1 MGDLYAHRS
10 SHRSCASELRSQ
22 KPHRTLQ
29 RVPSPPTRPRQE
41 IWNHHKSAKP
51 FLAMPTATEELIDF
65 RQYLD
70 FNSSNRA
77 QCPVCLTDGKK
88 NRNISISPEGKIKCH
103 RDCSFPDIL
112 NALGIDTKAPANQ
125 APAAKR
131 IAPTKAIVPDKKP
144 VYKSQQEIEANHQTL
159 LTQSKIAKEWL
170 AKRGIDEQAIAR
182 YKLGIAKY
190 SFKGKTYPC
199 ITIPYNRK
207 GGWQNKYFPAPWIPK
222 AERLDGEGEETRAM
236 QDTGSKA
243 DWYFTLK
250 NAAPELW
257 IVEGEWDAMVLAQTF
272 IDNNITNIDICT
284 GTGGCGTIPLDL
296 SPLQPYQHIYIW
308 YDIDY
313 INSKGKR
320 PGPDGSAKLAA
331 KIGDR
336 AISCT
341 VPHPE
346 NHKDGWDVSDAL
358 LNGFTI
364 DDFEKVKYRE
374 YTEEEKIAIA
384 ILKKLPVS
392 LAHEFETFVTVGR
405 TLKTISEHL
414 FEAWY
419 DWGWRNFSRYISD
432 KADLQ
437 LMWEEF
443 GYFGNLHSL
452 ESMAT
457 SDHFVTPAT
466 NKTKVK
472 KLLEKMFGDRLRL
485 NNMTHYVERDGEAI
499 KPDYLYLDLMDYGI
513 ETSKDFC
520 LDNFFKLADKNQ
532 YDPLTDYLEG
542 CYAKYGDSTLHL
554 LDTPSK
560 NYLKTTDDIY
570 DVYLRK
576 TLIAAAA
583 RALSAGCKV
592 DTVFV
597 LYGAEGLQKTTF
609 FEILAG
615 QWFEGGLGGNVG
627 DTNEMMKMAASWIC
641 EWGEIE
647 RIFGQKDTSTIKAF
661 LTRRE
666 DVFRRPWGRT
676 MEKTPRRSIIVASTN
691 RDDFLSD
698 PTGNRR
704 YWVVKCEH
712 EIDTEK
718 LKEDRDKIWAAA
730 VAMFKRGQ
738 QWWLTKTEEASRS
751 DKNKDF
757 TSEEIWFEKI
767 QYYVN
772 SAIEG
777 KVTTSEVLENALKVE
792 TAHQDRSG
800 QIRVSKVLGELGW
813 IKKKSNGVIYWKK
826 PASPEIANEVSLVS
840 LVSLPPSQQ
849 ELEDRDTLSFSSKEI
864 ESIPINTGTLDANN
878 SRDTLSGILAKN
890 KVSLTETQSSNGFQE
905 ARDTRDTKSGLPS
918 EDLRVGDRV
927 IIKAGGLAGKSGIVE
942 QLVFESFHGSR
953 IPNAVVNIDGR
964 ISTVPVVHLE
974 VTA

>member
-1 MGDLYAHRS
+1 M
-10 SHRSCASELRSQ
+10 
-22 KPHRTLQ
+22 K
-29 RVPSPPTRPRQE
+29 
-41 IWNHHKSAKP
+41 
-51 FLAMPTATEELIDF
+51 
-65 RQYLD
+65 
-70 FNSSNRA
+70 
-77 QCPVCLTDGKK
+77 
-88 NRNISISPEGKIKCH
+88 H

-112 NALGIDTKAPANQ
+112 NALGIDTKQPQSQ
-125 APAAKR
+125 APLAKR
-131 IAPTKAIVPDKKP
+131 ITNTTNKIKPESTPKFHLERVVDYNHHTLTTK
-144 VYKSQQEIEANHQTL
+144 ST
-159 LTQSKIAKEWL
+159 IAKEWL
-170 AKRGIDEQAIAR
+170 AKRGINEEMIAR
-182 YKLGIAKY
+182 YRLGIIKKD
-190 SFKGKTYPC
+190 FKGETYPC

-207 GGWQNKYFPAPWIPK
+207 GGWQNKYFPAPWLPK
-222 AERLDGEGEETRAM
+222 DERLDGEGEETRAI
-236 QDTGSKA
+236 QDFGSKA

-250 NAAPELW
+250 ADKSSELW
-257 IVEGEWDAMVLAQTF
+257 IVEGEWDAMVLAQAF
-272 IDNNITNIDICT
+272 IDNNINNIDICT
-284 GTGGCGTIPLDL
+284 GTGGCGTIPHDL
-296 SPLQPYQHIYIW
+296 SPLQPYQQIYIW

-313 INSKGKR
+313 VNSKGKR

-341 VPHPE
+341 VPHPDG
-346 NHKDGWDVSDAL
+346 HKDGWDVSAAL

-364 DDFEKVKYRE
+364 ADFEKVKHRE
-374 YTEEEKIAIA
+374 FTEEEKQAIA
-384 ILKKLPVS
+384 ILTKLPVS

-414 FEAWY
+414 FDAWY
-419 DWGWRNFSRYISD
+419 DWAWRNFSRYISNKSD
-432 KADLQ
+432 VH
-437 LMWEEF
+437 LMWQEF
-443 GYFGNLHSL
+443 GYFGNLTSL
-452 ESMAT
+452 QGMAN
-457 SDHFVTPAT
+457 SEHFVSPAT
-466 NKTKVK
+466 NKTRVK

-730 VAMFKRGQ
+730 VAMFKRGEK
-738 QWWLTKTEEASRS
+738 WWLTKAEEALRT

-792 TAHQDRSG
+792 TAHQDRGG
-800 QIRVSKVLGELGW
+800 QMRVSKVLGELGW
-813 IKKKSNGVIYWKK
+813 RKKKSHGVIYWIK
-826 PASPEIANEVSLVS
+826 PESPEITNEVSPVS
-840 LVSLPPSQQ
+840 PVSPSLSQQ
-849 ELEDRDTLSFSSKEI
+849 GIEAGDTLFFSIEKIEGIPQNTGIPNCNDSGDTFRGIPANFKVSPA
-864 ESIPINTGTLDANN
+864 ESIT
-878 SRDTLSGILAKN
+878 
-890 KVSLTETQSSNGFQE
+890 SNGFQ
-905 ARDTRDTKSGLPS
+905 ASGDTGDTKSRLPS
-918 EDLRVGDRV
+918 EGLRVGDLV
-927 IIKAGGLAGKSGIVE
+927 IVKAGGFAKKSGVVE
-942 QLVFESFHGSR
+942 KLGFESFRGSK
-953 IPNAVVNIDGR
+953 IPNAVVNIGGR
-964 ISTVPVVHLE
+964 LETFPLVHLE

>member
-1 MGDLYAHRS
+1 
-10 SHRSCASELRSQ
+10 
-22 KPHRTLQ
+22 
-29 RVPSPPTRPRQE
+29 
-41 IWNHHKSAKP
+41 
-51 FLAMPTATEELIDF
+51 MPTATEELIDF

-77 QCPVCLTDGKK
+77 QCPVCIADGKK
-88 NRNISISPEGKIKCH
+88 NRNIAISPEGKIKCH

-125 APAAKR
+125 APVAKR
-131 IAPTKAIVPDKKP
+131 IAAQSATTTTDKKP
-144 VYKSQQEIEANHQTL
+144 VYQSLQQIEANHQTL

-170 AKRGIDEQAIAR
+170 AKRGIDDQAIAR
-182 YKLGIAKY
+182 HKLGIAKY
-190 SFKGKTYPC
+190 SFRGKTYPC

-207 GGWQNKYFPAPWIPK
+207 GGWQNKYFPAPWLPK

-250 NAAPELW
+250 NDAPELW
-257 IVEGEWDAMVLAQTF
+257 IVEGEWDAMLLAGDF
-272 IDNNITNIDICT
+272 IANNITNIDICT
-284 GTGGCGTIPLDL
+284 GTGGCGTIPIDM
-296 SPLQPYQHIYIW
+296 SPIDSYQHIYIW
-308 YDIDY
+308 YDLDY
-313 INSKGKR
+313 VNSKGKR

-364 DDFEKVKYRE
+364 ADFEKVKHRE
-374 YTEEEKIAIA
+374 YTDEEKQAIA
-384 ILKKLPVS
+384 ILKKAPVAMAHDYEAFVLIGRSLKSISDHLLP
-392 LAHEFETFVTVGR
+392 
-405 TLKTISEHL
+405 
-414 FEAWY
+414 AWW
-419 DWGWRNFSRYISD
+419 DWAWTNFSRYTSD
-432 KADLQ
+432 KGYMHQIWQELGSDMNGLEALASVVRADFFLPP
-437 LMWEEF
+437 
-443 GYFGNLHSL
+443 S
-452 ESMAT
+452 T
-457 SDHFVTPAT
+457 S
-466 NKTKVK
+466 KTKIK
-472 KLLEKMFGDRLRL
+472 KLLEKMFGNRLRL
-485 NNMTHYVERDGEAI
+485 NNMTHYVEQDGIRI

-513 ETSKDFC
+513 ESSKDFVV
-520 LDNFFKLADKNQ
+520 DNFFKLAEKNQ
-532 YDPLTDYLEG
+532 YDPLTEYLEG

-554 LDTPSK
+554 LDTPAK
-560 NYLKTTDDIY
+560 TYLKTTEDIY

-704 YWVVKCEH
+704 YWVVKCEQD
-712 EIDTEK
+712 IQTEK

-730 VAMFKRGQ
+730 VAMFKRGEM
-738 QWWLTKTEEASRS
+738 WWLTKAEEALRT
-751 DKNKDF
+751 DRNKDF

-792 TAHQDRSG
+792 TAHQDRGG
-800 QIRVSKVLGELGW
+800 QMRVSKVLGELGW
-813 IKKKSNGVIYWKK
+813 KKKKSHGVIYWVK
-826 PASPEIANEVSLVS
+826 PQPVEIANEVSPVS
-840 LVSLPPSQQ
+840 PVSPSLSQLGI
-849 ELEDRDTLSFSSKEI
+849 EAGDTLSFSI
-864 ESIPINTGTLDANN
+864 EKIEGIPQNQGIPIANN
-878 SRDTLSGILAKN
+878 SGDTFRGIPLKSEVSPAESLA
-890 KVSLTETQSSNGFQE
+890 SNGFQ
-905 ARDTRDTKSGLPS
+905 ASGDTGDTENGLPS
-918 EDLRVGDRV
+918 EGLETAKIPFYAGQIVRA
-927 IIKAGGLAGKSGIVE
+927 KSGGLVGQNLTIQSVNAKTCIV
-942 QLVFESFHGSR
+942 R
-953 IPNAVVNIDGR
+953 KDGAS
-964 ISTVPVVHLE
+964 STIELPTKILE
-974 VTA
+974 KV

>member
-1 MGDLYAHRS
+1 
-10 SHRSCASELRSQ
+10 
-22 KPHRTLQ
+22 
-29 RVPSPPTRPRQE
+29 
-41 IWNHHKSAKP
+41 
-51 FLAMPTATEELIDF
+51 MPTATEQLIDF
-65 RQYLD
+65 TQYLD
-70 FNSSNRA
+70 FNSSGRA
-77 QCPVCLTDGKK
+77 QCPVCLADGKK
-88 NRNISISPEGKIKCH
+88 NRNIAISSEGKIKCH

-112 NALGIDTKAPANQ
+112 NALGIDTKDTENQ
-125 APAAKR
+125 PPIAKR
-131 IAPTKAIVPDKKP
+131 ITPIKAATSTEKKP
-144 VYKSQQEIEANHQTL
+144 IYQSVEVIEANNQTL

-190 SFKGKTYPC
+190 SFRGKTYPC

-250 NAAPELW
+250 NEETTELW
-257 IVEGEWDAMVLAQTF
+257 IVEGEWDAMVLAQNF
-272 IDNNITNIDICT
+272 IANNITNIDICT
-284 GTGGCGTIPLDL
+284 GTGGCGTIPVQM
-296 SPLQPYQHIYIW
+296 SPLDSYQHICIW
-308 YDIDY
+308 YDLDY
-313 INSKGKR
+313 VNSKGKR

-331 KIGDR
+331 TIGDR

-346 NHKDGWDVSDAL
+346 NYKDGWDVSDAL

-364 DDFEKVKYRE
+364 ADFEKVKHRE
-374 YTEEEKIAIA
+374 LTEVEKKAIA
-384 ILKKLPVS
+384 ILKKAPVS
-392 LAHEFETFVTVGR
+392 LAHELESFGIVGR

-414 FEAWY
+414 FEPWF
-419 DWGWRNFSRYISD
+419 DWGWRNFSRYITD
-432 KADLQ
+432 KSELKILWQ
-437 LMWEEF
+437 EF
-443 GYFGNLHSL
+443 SPFGNLHSL
-452 ESMAT
+452 EAIAN
-457 SDHFVTPAT
+457 SDHFLTPTT
-466 NKTKVK
+466 NRTRIK
-472 KLLEKMFGDRLRL
+472 KLLEKMFNSRLRL
-485 NNMTHYVERDGEAI
+485 NNMTHYVELDGVAI
-499 KPDYLYLDLMDYGI
+499 TPDYLYLDLMDYGI
-513 ETSKDFC
+513 ESSKDFVM
-520 LDNFFKLADKNQ
+520 DNFFKLATKHQ
-532 YDPLTDYLEG
+532 YDPLTEYLEG
-542 CYAKYGDSTLHL
+542 CYAKYSDSTINL
-554 LDTPSK
+554 LDAPAKT
-560 NYLKTTDDIY
+560 YLKTTEDIY

-576 TLIAAAA
+576 TLMAAAA

-597 LYGAEGLQKTTF
+597 LFGAEGLQKTTF

-712 EIDTEK
+712 QIDTDK

-730 VAMFKRGQ
+730 VALFKRGEK
-738 QWWLTKTEEASRS
+738 WWLTKDEEALRT

-800 QIRVSKVLGELGW
+800 QIRVSKVLSELGW
-813 IKKKSNGVIYWKK
+813 KKKKSNGVILWVK
-826 PASPEIANEVSLVS
+826 PDAPQIANQVSLVS
-840 LVSLPPSQQ
+840 LVSLSPSQQ
-849 ELEDRDTLSFSSKEI
+849 ENGDRDTLSIYPQKTV
-864 ESIPINTGTLDANN
+864 SIPNNTGILDPNN
-878 SRDTLSGILAKN
+878 SRDTLTGILAKN
-890 KVSLTETQSSNGFQE
+890 KVSLS
-905 ARDTRDTKSGLPS
+905 DPPL
-918 EDLRVGDRV
+918 
-927 IIKAGGLAGKSGIVE
+927 
-942 QLVFESFHGSR
+942 
-953 IPNAVVNIDGR
+953 
-964 ISTVPVVHLE
+964 
-974 VTA
+974 